1 MKIIFLCGSLEP
13 GRDGVGDYTRQL
25 ASELILNG
33 HQAGIVAINDQHIKD
48 RFEGVQN
55 LGNVSLQVLRLP
67 SHISS
72 LHRFKLAALWI
83 DNLDPE
89 WLSLQFVPF
98 AFHPKGLPFQMG
110 KLLTTLTGRRRWHI
124 MVHELWVGMNKES
137 SLKFFW
143 WGLFQRQLIKSLFN
157 KLMPAVIH
165 TQTKLYLN
173 LLEKMGFKSQLLP
186 LFSNISV
193 AEDISIIRANDDDK
207 IISFVVFGGIHP
219 GAPIDKL
226 AKELKHY
233 SNQNAVKIVLKLLGR
248 SGAEQLRWEQEWQA
262 AGLCIEL
269 IGEQPEEQISAVL
282 SNSSFGISTTP
293 PSLIEKSGSVAA
305 MREHGMSILCL
316 SRPWHPRD
324 INEPQLSPGVTE
336 YQEGKIQD
344 FIAQKNEAYPSNNKT
359 GISHQFINDLL
370 SS

>member
-1 MKIIFLCGSLEP
+1 MLKIVFLCGSLEP
-13 GRDGVGDYTRQL
+13 GRDGVGDYTRKL
-25 ASELILNG
+25 AGELKLSG
-33 HQAGIVAINDQHIKD
+33 HHVGIIAINDQYVTDEFDGDQKSGD
-48 RFEGVQN
+48 
-55 LGNVSLQVLRLP
+55 VSLPTLRLP
-67 SHISS
+67 SNIS
-72 LHRFKLAALWI
+72 LVQRYQRANLWI
-83 DNLDPE
+83 TSFNPD
-89 WLSLQFVPF
+89 WISLQFVPF
-98 AFHPKGLPFQMG
+98 AFHPKGLPFKMG
-110 KLLTTLTGRRRWHI
+110 KLLAAVGKGRHWHI

-157 KLMPAVIH
+157 KVMPAVIH

-186 LFSNISV
+186 LFSNISL
-193 AEDISIIRANDDDK
+193 AEDISVIRNDDDK

-226 AKELKHY
+226 AKELKLY
-233 SNQNAVKIVLKLLGR
+233 GNQNAVKIVLKLLGR
-248 SGAEQLRWEQEWQA
+248 SGSEQLRWEQEWKA

-282 SNSSFGISTTP
+282 SSSSFGISTTP
-293 PSLIEKSGSVAA
+293 PSLVEKSGSVAA
-305 MREHGMSILCL
+305 MREHGLSILCL
-316 SRPWHPRD
+316 SCPWHPRG

-336 YQEGKIQD
+336 YKEGIIQD
-344 FIAQKNEAYPSNNKT
+344 FIARKNEAYPSNSKA